1 MPIRPGGPGNGPIA
15 STNWASEGWRWH
27 TPRALGP
34 PAAAAWPRYEDAGP
48 VSPSAVVRKASRL
61 SCRRAFCAHV
71 SIRSSFLQGVMS
83 SNITLEKDGRQ
94 AG

>member
-34 PAAAAWPRYEDAGP
+34 PAAAALPRYEDARAGQ
-48 VSPSAVVRKASRL
+48 SFGSRPQGAAL
-61 SCRRAFCAHV
+61 SCQRAFCAHV